1 MRDDKP
7 IRVLIVEDDKRIAE
21 INRRFVERV
30 PGYEVIGIA
39 TNEQEGK
46 ELITV
51 LQPELILLDIYFPD
65 MNGLNLLNG

>member
-1 MRDDKP
+1 MTKP

-51 LQPELILLDIYFPD
+51 LQPELILLDINSPY
-65 MNGLNLLNG
+65 MNGLNLLKWF